1 MVDVQFYVYVIGFGV
16 VKWFEQVFGG
26 CFVDVWVLVDYMD
39 VDEVCIDVGDDVDYV
54 VC

>member
-1 MVDVQFYVYVIGFGV
+1 M
-16 VKWFEQVFGG
+16 FGG

-54 VC
+54 VCWCWFYVGYCFGCVFY